1 MKRVGQVLGVAAPVV
16 AAAIFVV
23 MSSNAMPPKVA
34 SHFGPDGAAN
44 GYMWR
49 HTYVYFML
57 AFVVL
62 LPLFFNFVASAVAR
76 LPVTMIN
83 IPNRGYWLAPERRGL
98 VVVRLRRQMQ
108 MFSAMLVVFFCFVHW
123 EVVRANR
130 AIPPTLDSRR
140 FMLGMGLFM
149 AALIVW
155 IVSLRRQ
162 FRLPAAQA

>member
-16 AAAIFVV
+16 AAAFFVV
-23 MSSNAMPPKVA
+23 MTSRVLPPKVA
-34 SHFGPDGAAN
+34 SHFGRDGTAN

-62 LPLFFNFVASAVAR
+62 LPLFFSFVASAVAR
-76 LPVTMIN
+76 VPVTMIN
-83 IPNRGYWLAPERRGL
+83 IPNRDYWLAPERRGL
-98 VVVRLRRQMQ
+98 VVDSLRRQMQ
-108 MFSAMLVVFFCFVHW
+108 IFSAMLVVFLCFVHW
-123 EVVRANR
+123 EVVQANR
-130 AIPPTLDSRR
+130 SMPATLDNRR

-162 FRLPAAQA
+162 FRLPAA

>member
-1 MKRVGQVLGVAAPVV
+1 MKSVGQWLRVAAPVV

-23 MSSNAMPPKVA
+23 ITSRALPAKVA
-34 SHFGPDGAAN
+34 SHFGRDGAAN

-62 LPLFFNFVASAVAR
+62 LPLFFSFVANAVAHV
-76 LPVTMIN
+76 PVAMIN
-83 IPNRGYWLAPERRGL
+83 IPNRDYWLAPERRGL
-98 VVVRLRRQMQ
+98 VVDSLRRQMQ
-108 MFSAMLVVFFCFVHW
+108 IFSAMLVVFLCFVHW
-123 EVVRANR
+123 EVVRANQSM
-130 AIPPTLDSRR
+130 PPMLDNRR

-149 AALIVW
+149 ATLIVW

-162 FRLPAAQA
+162 FRLPAA

>member
-1 MKRVGQVLGVAAPVV
+1 MRRTGQVLRSAAPVI

-23 MSSNAMPPKVA
+23 MSSSAMPPKVA
-34 SHFGPDGAAN
+34 SHFGPDGSAN

-62 LPLFFNFVASAVAR
+62 LPLFFNFAASAVAR

-83 IPNRGYWLAPERRGL
+83 IPNRDYWLAPERRGL
-98 VVVRLRRQMQ
+98 VVDSLRRQMQ
-108 MFSAMLVVFFCFVHW
+108 IFSAMLVVFLCFVHW
-123 EVVRANR
+123 EVVQANQSMP
-130 AIPPTLDSRR
+130 ATLDNRR

-162 FRLPAAQA
+162 FRLPAA

>member
-1 MKRVGQVLGVAAPVV
+1 MKSVGQWLRVAAPVV

-23 MSSNAMPPKVA
+23 ITSRALPAKVA
-34 SHFGPDGAAN
+34 SHFGRDGAAN

-62 LPLFFNFVASAVAR
+62 LPLFFNFAASAVAR

-98 VVVRLRRQMQ
+98 AVDRLRRQMQ
-108 MFSAMLVVFFCFVHW
+108 IFSAMLVVFLCFVHW
-123 EVVRANR
+123 EVVQANR
-130 AIPPTLDSRR
+130 SMPATLDNRS

-155 IVSLRRQ
+155 IVSLRRR
-162 FRLPAAQA
+162 FRVPAA